1 MRNRKQSSAA
11 FGHPHISPLIL
22 RFTLAALLVVSA
34 AWAAS
39 VSSSRWLDDVK
50 YLSSDELRGRGD
62 GMPELNTAADY
73 IANEFRKAG
82 LETVDQ
88 SYFRPFVA
96 VTGVELGSEN
106 HMALLGPQARPY
118 RLRQD
123 FIPLSFSASGDV
135 TAPVVFVGYGITA
148 PEYSYDD
155 YQGVDVRSKIALML
169 RHEPQEEDER
179 SVFGGRRMT
188 RYAEFVGKAITARQ
202 HGAVAVLVVNDP
214 LNHSGDSLVPF
225 SPSGGTSDVGIPVV
239 QVKQDVVEAWLKE
252 TGRDLEDLQK
262 AIDEDL
268 SNHSFV
274 LPASFRVNV
283 HSDVRQQR
291 SDLKNVAGL
300 LRGNDPTLRDQII
313 VIGGHYDHLGIGGQ
327 GGSMAPAQ
335 RGQIHHGADDN
346 ASGTAGVMELAR
358 IFSAERD
365 GLRRSILFMTFAGE
379 ELGLLGSADYVQ
391 KPLLPLDRTIAMI
404 NLDMIGRV
412 QRNKLYVGGTGTSP
426 GFHKLLE
433 EENAASGFQ
442 IDFSDLGYDASD
454 HMSFGRSQV
463 PVLFFFSGLHSDYH
477 KPSDTWDKV
486 EPAETARVLELV
498 ARVVRR
504 LDQADERPAYTP
516 VTRQSRGA
524 ARASNDPGDS
534 SNQSSGYGPY
544 FGSVPDFA
552 ESERGV
558 KFAEVR
564 DGSPAAQ
571 AGLQAGDILVKF
583 DGQEVRN
590 LYDFTYA
597 LRAKQ
602 PGDEVPVVVLRA
614 DQEIQATVKLGRR
627 E

>member
-1 MRNRKQSSAA
+1 MRSRKQSSAA
-11 FGHPHISPLIL
+11 SAPPKLPLLIRPFL
-22 RFTLAALLVVSA
+22 FAVLLAVSA
-34 AWAAS
+34 ALAAP

-82 LETVDQ
+82 LERVDQ
-88 SYFRPFVA
+88 SYFQPFVA
-96 VTGVELGSEN
+96 ATGVELGSDN
-106 HMALLGPQARPY
+106 HMARLEPQARPY

-148 PEYSYDD
+148 PEYNYDD
-155 YQGVDVRSKIALML
+155 YRGVDVRGKIVLML
-169 RHEPQEEDER
+169 RHEPQQEDDH
-179 SVFGGRRMT
+179 SVFGGRQMT
-188 RYAEFVGKAITARQ
+188 RYAEFVSKAITARQ
-202 HGAVAVLVVNDP
+202 RGAVALLVVNDP
-214 LNHSGDSLVPF
+214 LSHSGDALVPF
-225 SPSGGTSDVGIPVV
+225 GSSSGTSDVGIPVV
-239 QVKQDVVEAWLKE
+239 QVKQDVAEAWLKAV
-252 TGRDLEDLQK
+252 GKDLEDLQK
-262 AIDEDL
+262 AIDADL
-268 SNHSFV
+268 SNHSLV
-274 LPASFRVNV
+274 LPASLKLNV
-283 HSDVRQQR
+283 HTDVRQQH

-300 LRGNDPTLRDQII
+300 LRGSDPKLRDQII
-313 VIGGHYDHLGIGGQ
+313 VIGGHYDHLGVGDQ

-346 ASGTAGVMELAR
+346 ASGTAGVMEMAR

-365 GLRRSILFMTFAGE
+365 HLRRSILFMTFAGE

-391 KPLLPLDRTIAMI
+391 EPLLPLDRTIAMI

-412 QRNKLYVGGTGTSP
+412 QKDKLYVGGTGTSP
-426 GFHKLLE
+426 GFRNLLE

-442 IDFSDLGYDASD
+442 LDFSDLGYDASD
-454 HMSFGRSQV
+454 HMSFGRNQV

-486 EPAETARVLELV
+486 EPLETARVLELV

-504 LDQADERPAYTP
+504 IDQTDERPAYTP
-516 VTRQSRGA
+516 VTRPSRGA
-524 ARASNDPGDS
+524 ARASNDPGNS
-534 SNQSSGYGPY
+534 SGQTGGYGPY

-558 KFAEVR
+558 KFAEIR

-571 AGLQAGDILVKF
+571 AGLRAGDVLVKF
-583 DGQEVRN
+583 DGQEIRN

-597 LRAKQ
+597 LQAKQ
-602 PGDEVPVVVLRA
+602 PGDQVPVVVLRS
-614 DQEIQATVKLGRR
+614 DKEIQATVKLARR